1 MPRKKKKF
9 HYIYKTTN
17 LINEKYYIGM
27 HSTDNLEDGYIGSGK
42 RLWYSINKYGKENFK
57 CEILEILPNRNSL
70 KKREKELINEDLLID
85 PMCMNLQIGGGGGLS
100 SIEHKKKFHS
110 SGGKSTLHLLEKY
123 RENHIFNLK
132 NNLEYRKKYLDKIK
146 DNLNWIGRT
155 HKEDSKK
162 KMSESKKGMYDGEKN
177 PQFGTCWITN
187 EIDSIKIKKGEI
199 IPEGWRLGRKIKK

>member
-110 SGGKSTLHLLEKY
+110 SGGKATLHLLKKY